1 MTVYDLLRPILF
13 SLGPELAHSL
23 TLKGLS
29 LGSRLLPSSN
39 QEDSRLAVEALG
51 LNFSNPLGM
60 AAGFDKNGEVPD
72 ALLKLGFGFT
82 EIGTVT
88 PEPQIGNPKPRVFRL
103 IKDQA
108 LINRL
113 GFNNNGQK
121 RLVDRLKQRSEVK
134 NGARRLGVLGVN
146 LGANKESLD
155 RILDYGAGAEVL
167 SPYADY
173 LVINV
178 SSPNTPN
185 LRGLQSAGALNAIIN
200 QVRSSMVKEVPVLVK
215 IAPDLAKNEI
225 EEIAE
230 IARITSVNGIIVS
243 NTTIERPKN
252 IQDQYKNEEGGLS
265 GNPLFELS
273 NRALSQLYQLTKGQT
288 TLIGVGGV
296 SSAED
301 VLIKIRSGASLVQL
315 YTALVY
321 KGPGLIKKI
330 KHELVELL
338 ERDGLKNISD
348 AVGIDA

>member
-1 MTVYDLLRPILF
+1 MTVYDVLRPILF

-39 QEDSRLAVEALG
+39 HDDSRLAVEALG

-121 RLVDRLKQRSEVK
+121 RLVDRLEQRSQVK
-134 NGARRLGVLGVN
+134 NGSRRIGVIGVN
-146 LGANKESLD
+146 LGANKESFD
-155 RILDYGAGAEVL
+155 RILDYGAGAKVL

-173 LVINV
+173 LVVNV

-185 LRGLQSAGALNAIIN
+185 LRGLQSAEALSAIIN

-215 IAPDLAKNEI
+215 IAPDLSKNEI
-225 EEIAE
+225 DEIAE
-230 IARITSVNGIIVS
+230 IARITSVDGIIVS

-252 IQDQYKNEEGGLS
+252 IQDHHKNEEGGLS
-265 GNPLFELS
+265 GNPLFEPS
-273 NRALSQLYQLTKGQT
+273 TRVLSQLYQLTKGQT

-301 VLIKIRSGASLVQL
+301 VLKKIRSGASLVQL

-330 KHELVELL
+330 KHDLVELL
-338 ERDGLKNISD
+338 ERDGLQNISS
-348 AVGIDA
+348 AIGIDV

>member
-1 MTVYDLLRPILF
+1 MTVYDLFRPILF

-39 QEDSRLAVEALG
+39 HDDSRLAVEALG

-121 RLVDRLKQRSEVK
+121 QLVDRLRQRSELK
-134 NGARRLGVLGVN
+134 NGSRRIGVIGVN

-155 RILDYGAGAEVL
+155 RILDYGAGAKVL

-173 LVINV
+173 LVVNV

-185 LRGLQSAGALNAIIN
+185 LRGLQSAEALSAIIN

-215 IAPDLAKNEI
+215 IAPDLKKNEI

-230 IARITSVNGIIVS
+230 IARTTSVNGIIVS

-265 GNPLFELS
+265 GNPLFEPSTRL
-273 NRALSQLYQLTKGQT
+273 LSQLYHLTKGQT

-296 SSAED
+296 GSAED
-301 VLIKIRSGASLVQL
+301 ALKKIRSGASLVQL

-330 KHELVELL
+330 KHDLVELL
-338 ERDGLKNISD
+338 ERDGLQNISN
-348 AVGIDA
+348 AIGIDV

>member
-39 QEDSRLAVEALG
+39 QDDSRLAVEALG

-113 GFNNNGQK
+113 GFNNNGQR
-121 RLVDRLKQRSEVK
+121 RLVDRLEQKSEATRK
-134 NGARRLGVLGVN
+134 LGVLGVN
-146 LGANKESLD
+146 IGANKESLD
-155 RILDYGAGAEVL
+155 RILDYGAGAKAL

-173 LVINV
+173 LVVNV

-185 LRGLQSAGALNAIIN
+185 LRGLQSAEALSAIIN
-200 QVRSSMVKEVPVLVK
+200 QVRSSMATEVPVLVK
-215 IAPDLAKNEI
+215 IAPDLSKNEI

-230 IARITSVNGIIVS
+230 ISRITSVNGIIVS

-252 IQDQYKNEEGGLS
+252 IQDQHKNEEGGLS
-265 GNPLFELS
+265 GNPLFEPS
-273 NRALSQLYQLTKGQT
+273 TRVLSQLYQLTKGQT

-296 SSAED
+296 GSAED
-301 VLIKIRSGASLVQL
+301 ALKKIRSGASLVQL

-330 KHELVELL
+330 KHDLVELL
-338 ERDGLKNISD
+338 ERDGLQNISN
-348 AVGIDA
+348 AIGIDV

>member
-13 SLGPELAHSL
+13 SLEPELAHSL
-23 TLKGLS
+23 TLKGLRW
-29 LGSRLLPSSN
+29 GSRILPSAN
-39 QEDSRLAVEALG
+39 QDDTRLAVEAFG

-88 PEPQIGNPKPRVFRL
+88 PRPQIGNSKPRIFRL

-113 GFNNNGQK
+113 GFNNNGQR
-121 RLVDRLKQRSEVK
+121 RLVDRLEQKSEATRK
-134 NGARRLGVLGVN
+134 LGVLGVN
-146 LGANKESLD
+146 IGANKESLD
-155 RILDYGAGAEVL
+155 RILDYGAGAKAL

-173 LVINV
+173 LVVNV

-185 LRGLQSAGALNAIIN
+185 LRGLQSAEALSAIIN

-215 IAPDLAKNEI
+215 IAPDLSKNEI

-252 IQDQYKNEEGGLS
+252 IQDQHKNEEGGLS
-265 GNPLFELS
+265 GNPLFEPS
-273 NRALSQLYQLTKGQT
+273 TRVLSQLYQLTKGQT

-296 SSAED
+296 GSAED
-301 VLIKIRSGASLVQL
+301 VLKKIRSGASLVQL

-321 KGPGLIKKI
+321 KGPGLIKI
-330 KHELVELL
+330 
-338 ERDGLKNISD
+338 
-348 AVGIDA
+348 

>member
-39 QEDSRLAVEALG
+39 QDDSRLAVEALG

-88 PEPQIGNPKPRVFRL
+88 PEPQTGNPKPRVFRL

-121 RLVDRLKQRSEVK
+121 RLVDRLKQRHEVK
-134 NGARRLGVLGVN
+134 NGSRRIGVIGVN

-155 RILDYGAGAEVL
+155 RILDYGAGAKVL

-173 LVINV
+173 LVVNV

-185 LRGLQSAGALNAIIN
+185 LRGLQSAEALSAIIN
-200 QVRSSMVKEVPVLVK
+200 QVRSSMATEVPVLVK
-215 IAPDLAKNEI
+215 IAPDLSKNEI

-252 IQDQYKNEEGGLS
+252 IQDQLKNEEGGLS
-265 GNPLFELS
+265 GNPLFEPS
-273 NRALSQLYQLTKGQT
+273 TRVLSQLYQLTKGQT

-296 SSAED
+296 GSAED
-301 VLIKIRSGASLVQL
+301 VLKKIRSGASLVQL

-330 KHELVELL
+330 KHDLVELL
-338 ERDGLKNISD
+338 ERDGLQNISN
-348 AVGIDA
+348 AIGIDV

>member
-1 MTVYDLLRPILF
+1 MTVYDVLRPILF

-39 QEDSRLAVEALG
+39 HDDSRLAVEALG

-121 RLVDRLKQRSEVK
+121 RLVDRLEQRSQVK
-134 NGARRLGVLGVN
+134 NGSRRIGVIGVN

-155 RILDYGAGAEVL
+155 RILDYGAGAKVL

-173 LVINV
+173 LVVNV

-185 LRGLQSAGALNAIIN
+185 LRGLQSAEALSAIIN

-215 IAPDLAKNEI
+215 IAPDLSKNEI

-230 IARITSVNGIIVS
+230 ISRITSVNGIIVS

-252 IQDQYKNEEGGLS
+252 IQDHHKNEEGGLS
-265 GNPLFELS
+265 GNPLFEPS
-273 NRALSQLYQLTKGQT
+273 TRVLSQLYQLTKGQT

-296 SSAED
+296 GSAED
-301 VLIKIRSGASLVQL
+301 VLKKIRSGASLVQL

-330 KHELVELL
+330 KHDLVELL
-338 ERDGLKNISD
+338 ERDGLQDISS
-348 AVGIDA
+348 AIGIDV

>member
-29 LGSRLLPSSN
+29 LGSRLLPYSN
-39 QEDSRLAVEALG
+39 NDDSRLAVEALG

-121 RLVDRLKQRSEVK
+121 RLVDRLEQRSQVK
-134 NGARRLGVLGVN
+134 NGSRRIGVIGVN

-155 RILDYGAGAEVL
+155 RILDYGAGAKVL

-173 LVINV
+173 LVVNV

-185 LRGLQSAGALNAIIN
+185 LRGLQSAEALSAIIN

-215 IAPDLAKNEI
+215 IAPDLSKNEI
-225 EEIAE
+225 DEIAE

-252 IQDQYKNEEGGLS
+252 IQDQHKNEEGGLS
-265 GNPLFELS
+265 GNPLFEPS
-273 NRALSQLYQLTKGQT
+273 TRVLSQLYQLTKGQT

-301 VLIKIRSGASLVQL
+301 VLKKIRSGASLV
-315 YTALVY
+315 
-321 KGPGLIKKI
+321 
-330 KHELVELL
+330 
-338 ERDGLKNISD
+338 
-348 AVGIDA
+348 